1 MVSLFDAFQKTSAS
15 PVSSYST
22 NTTTPAV
29 MSTSATPPRTDYV
42 SSEPTYVLSVHLPEE
57 AFKND
62 LDCPDTPAYKDLEKR
77 VLKTCDEIFG
87 GKFPG
92 QVVRC
97 FVKEFSPAEGDSTTQ
112 VVFGVAFNN
121 TISKA
126 QLPQNETLVQTLMDA
141 ANSNSN
147 YSVNLRA
154 TSVQLIC
161 NKSSFFIFNKYN
173 NTCCNVM
180 STSATP
186 PTTDYVS
193 SEPTYVLSVHLPE
206 EAFKNDLNN
215 PDTPAYKDLEK
226 RVLKTCDEIFGGKFP
241 GQVVRC
247 FVKEFSPA
255 EGDSTTQVVFGVAF
269 FNNTISKAQLPQ
281 NETLV
286 QTLVDAANSN
296 CNYSVNLRAT
306 SVQLISSPVSSYSTN
321 TTTPAVMSTSATP
334 PTTDY
339 VSSEPTYV
347 LSVHLPEEAFKNDLN
362 NPDTPAYKDLEKR
375 VLKTCDEILAESFL
389 VSSAEGDC
397 ATQVVFGVAF
407 NNTISKAQLP
417 QNETLV
423 QTLVDAANSNSN
435 YSVNLRAT
443 SVQLIS
449 SPVSSYSTNTTT
461 PAVMSTSATPPTTD
475 YVSSE
480 PTYVLSV
487 HLPEEA
493 FKNDLNNPDTPA
505 YKDLEKR
512 VLKTCDEIFGG
523 KFPGQVVRCFVKEF
537 SPAEGDSATR
547 VVFGVAFNNTISK
560 AQLPQN
566 ETLVQTLVDA
576 ANSNSNYSVNLRAT
590 SVQLISSPVSSYS
603 TNTTT
608 PAVMSTSATP
618 PTTDYVSSE
627 PTYVLSVHLPEEAFK
642 NDLNNPD
649 TPAYKD
655 LEKRVL
661 KTCDEIFGGKFP
673 GQVVR
678 CFVKEF
684 SPAEGDSATQV
695 VFGVAFNNTISKAQL
710 PQNETLVQTLVDA
723 ANSNS
728 NYSVNLRATS
738 VQLICNKSSFFI
750 FNKYN
755 NTCCNV
761 NISNPSDNRLCSSE
775 PTYVLSVH
783 LPEEAFKNDLN
794 NPDTPAYKDLEKRV
808 LKT

>member
-1 MVSLFDAFQKTSAS
+1 
-15 PVSSYST
+15 
-22 NTTTPAV
+22 
-29 MSTSATPPRTDYV
+29 
-42 SSEPTYVLSVHLPEE
+42 
-57 AFKND
+57 
-62 LDCPDTPAYKDLEKR
+62 
-77 VLKTCDEIFG
+77 
-87 GKFPG
+87 
-92 QVVRC
+92 
-97 FVKEFSPAEGDSTTQ
+97 
-112 VVFGVAFNN
+112 
-121 TISKA
+121 
-126 QLPQNETLVQTLMDA
+126 
-141 ANSNSN
+141 
-147 YSVNLRA
+147 
-154 TSVQLIC
+154 
-161 NKSSFFIFNKYN
+161 
-173 NTCCNVM
+173 M

-247 FVKEFSPA
+247 FVKEFSSA
-255 EGDSTTQVVFGVAF
+255 EGDCATQVVFGVA

-296 CNYSVNLRAT
+296 SNYSVNLRAT

-375 VLKTCDEILAESFL
+375 VLKTCDEIFGGKFPGQVVRCFVKEFSP
-389 VSSAEGDC
+389 AEGDS

-423 QTLVDAANSNSN
+423 QTLVDAANSNCN

-738 VQLICNKSSFFI
+738 VQLISSPVSS
-750 FNKYN
+750 YST
-755 NTCCNV
+755 NT
-761 NISNPSDNRLCSSE
+761 
-775 PTYVLSVH
+775 T
-783 LPEEAFKNDLN
+783 
-794 NPDTPAYKDLEKRV
+794 TPAVMSTSATPPTTDYVPLSPHTCYQCIY
-808 LKT
+808 LKKLLRMT

>member
-1 MVSLFDAFQKTSAS
+1 MMMKSVGQITTILLIILAPS
-15 PVSSYST
+15 PRSH
-22 NTTTPAV
+22 
-29 MSTSATPPRTDYV
+29 
-42 SSEPTYVLSVHLPEE
+42 VLSVHLSGEVL
-57 AFKND
+57 KND
-62 LDCPDTPAYKDLEKR
+62 LNNPDTPAYKDLKQAPKTCDKISTGRLHGQPVQCFAKDFRNKIPRDELPWNETLQTLMDAANGNSNYGVSLRAKSVEPISAGYGASQQSYILSVLLAKEVFKNDLNNPGTPAKKDLEKR
-77 VLKTCDEIFG
+77 VIKTCDEIFG
-87 GKFPG
+87 GRFPG

-126 QLPQNETLVQTLMDA
+126 QLPQNETLVQTLM
-141 ANSNSN
+141 
-147 YSVNLRA
+147 
-154 TSVQLIC
+154 
-161 NKSSFFIFNKYN
+161 
-173 NTCCNVM
+173 
-180 STSATP
+180 
-186 PTTDYVS
+186 
-193 SEPTYVLSVHLPE
+193 
-206 EAFKNDLNN
+206 
-215 PDTPAYKDLEK
+215 
-226 RVLKTCDEIFGGKFP
+226 
-241 GQVVRC
+241 
-247 FVKEFSPA
+247 
-255 EGDSTTQVVFGVAF
+255 
-269 FNNTISKAQLPQ
+269 
-281 NETLV
+281 
-286 QTLVDAANSN
+286 
-296 CNYSVNLRAT
+296 
-306 SVQLISSPVSSYSTN
+306 
-321 TTTPAVMSTSATP
+321 
-334 PTTDY
+334 
-339 VSSEPTYV
+339 
-347 LSVHLPEEAFKNDLN
+347 
-362 NPDTPAYKDLEKR
+362 
-375 VLKTCDEILAESFL
+375 
-389 VSSAEGDC
+389 
-397 ATQVVFGVAF
+397 
-407 NNTISKAQLP
+407 
-417 QNETLV
+417 
-423 QTLVDAANSNSN
+423 DAANSNSN

-537 SPAEGDSATR
+537 SPAEGDSTTQA
-547 VVFGVAFNNTISK
+547 VFGVAFNNTISK

-566 ETLVQTLVDA
+566 ETLVQTLMDA

-684 SPAEGDSATQV
+684 S
-695 VFGVAFNNTISKAQL
+695 
-710 PQNETLVQTLVDA
+710 
-723 ANSNS
+723 
-728 NYSVNLRATS
+728 
-738 VQLICNKSSFFI
+738 KSSFFI

-761 NISNPSDNRLCSSE
+761 NISNPSDNRLCF
-775 PTYVLSVH
+775 L
-783 LPEEAFKNDLN
+783 
-794 NPDTPAYKDLEKRV
+794 
-808 LKT
+808 